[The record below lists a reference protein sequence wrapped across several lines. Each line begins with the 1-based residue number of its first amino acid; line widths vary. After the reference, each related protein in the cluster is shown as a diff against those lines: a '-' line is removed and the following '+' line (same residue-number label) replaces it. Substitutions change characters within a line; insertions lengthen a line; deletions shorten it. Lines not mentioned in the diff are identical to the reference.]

1 MFQIL
6 EWKDQVSNSTS
17 LSPLVHDNDYV
28 GNPARTALN
37 QMKLFKKKK
46 KKKPAPDYTPEN
58 VSNIANYC
66 MLIRITRRKLS

>member
-46 KKKPAPDYTPEN
+46 KT
-58 VSNIANYC
+58 SSR
-66 MLIRITRRKLS
+66 LHTRERVKYSQLLHVDKDHQT